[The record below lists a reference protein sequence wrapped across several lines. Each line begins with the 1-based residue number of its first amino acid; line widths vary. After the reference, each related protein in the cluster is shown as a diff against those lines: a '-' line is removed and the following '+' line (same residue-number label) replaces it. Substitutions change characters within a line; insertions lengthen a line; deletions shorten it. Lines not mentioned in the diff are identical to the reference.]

1 MVLVLRHIQSVSLT
15 NLSRKI
21 HRNERVD
28 RLVSFEWGT
37 ICLHVV
43 HHDLVLLTDLGLQ
56 SDRRN
61 EFGVR

>member
-1 MVLVLRHIQSVSLT
+1 MVLVLRHIQSVSIT

-28 RLVSFEWGT
+28 RLVSFERG
-37 ICLHVV
+37 IIGLHIV
-43 HHDLVLLTDLGLQ
+43 HHDLILLTDLGLQ